1 MKELVQ
7 RLDFHLDLL
16 RAGIVHFLCL
26 LATALLGLLG
36 LTGGTNSH
44 VELSNLVSVL
54 TWRGHL
60 DWACPVEVEVTE
72 GVCQLLD
79 VCLGQS

>member
-7 RLDFHLDLL
+7 WLDFHLNFSDAFFMHLFGLLTTARPVLL
-16 RAGIVHFLCL
+16 R
-26 LATALLGLLG
+26 LASR
-36 LTGGTNSH
+36 TNRH

-60 DWACPVEVEVTE
+60 DWAGPVEVEVTE